1 MQITHMLQSK
11 GSLVV
16 TIAPD
21 LTILEASRELSRYGI
36 GAVVVVGPEG
46 GCAGILSERDITRAI
61 AAHGPAALDLTVTE
75 VMTTE
80 VTTCAP
86 TDTAHELAEVMTA
99 RRIRHLP
106 VLDGDQLVGIV
117 SIGDIVKHRLDELQ
131 TEARTLHEYLYTGR

>member
-61 AAHGPAALDLTVTE
+61 AAHGPAALDLMVTE
-75 VMTTE
+75 VMTAE

-86 TDTAHELAEVMTA
+86 TDTARELAEVMTA

-106 VLDGDQLVGIV
+106 VLDGGQLVGIV